1 MNTGWPCFCSLTT
14 SINKLLA
21 KFLIIRFSSIGDIV
35 LTTPVIR
42 GLKEQVENAEIHYV
56 TKKAFLPVLRANP
69 YIDKIHI
76 LEDNLDGL
84 IRQLKIEEFDHIIDL
99 HRSLRS
105 QRIKSRLKIM
115 SFTVNK
121 INFLKFLMIR
131 FKINRLPDLH
141 IVDRY
146 LETVRL
152 FDVSNDGKG
161 LDYFIPAEDEIPIT
175 DLPENFHKGFIA
187 LVTGAMHATKQMPL
201 EKMTDICKKLDQPI
215 VLLGGKLEQT
225 VGRKIDEQTSSNVF
239 NAVGKYNINQSASLI
254 RQSRLVITP
263 DTGLMHIA
271 AAFKK
276 KILSV
281 WGHTIPEFGMYPYEP
296 DKASQIFEVKGLSC
310 RPCTKIGKKK
320 CPKGHFRCMNDID
333 NDALV
338 STASQLY

>member
-1 MNTGWPCFCSLTT
+1 MNIGLLCFFSSIILT
-14 SINKLLA
+14 NKILA

-42 GLKEQVENAEIHYV
+42 CLKEQVEEAEIHFV
-56 TKKAFLPVLRANP
+56 TKKAFLPVLRGNP
-69 YIDKIHI
+69 NIDKIHI
-76 LEDNLDGL
+76 LENNFERL
-84 IRQLKIEEFDHIIDL
+84 IQQLKMERFDHIIDL

-105 QRIKSRLKIM
+105 QRIKSRLRIL
-115 SFTVNK
+115 SFTVKK
-121 INFLKFLMIR
+121 INFPKFLMIR

-152 FDVSNDGKG
+152 FDVGNDGKG
-161 LDYFIPAEDEIPIT
+161 LDYFIPFEDEVSIA
-175 DLPENFHKGFIA
+175 DLPENFHKGFVA
-187 LVTGAMHATKQMPL
+187 LVTGAMHGTKQMPL
-201 EKMTDICKKLDQPI
+201 EKMIDICFKLDQPI
-215 VLLGGKLEQT
+215 ILLGGKREQSLAGQIEEQT
-225 VGRKIDEQTSSNVF
+225 GNNVL
-239 NAVGKYNINQSASLI
+239 NGVGKYNINQSASLI

-281 WGHTIPEFGMYPYEP
+281 WGHTIPEFGMYPYDP
-296 DKASQIFEVKGLSC
+296 DPASQIFETKGLSC
-310 RPCTKIGKKK
+310 RPCTKTGKEK

-333 NDALV
+333 NDAIV
-338 STASQLY
+338 RTASQLY